1 MKLFAKL
8 AIASAA
14 AGMIAGSAN
23 AAVIVIGNSRAQACY
38 QSAEYARATLPN
50 IRECQEA
57 LEEDV
62 LTSRERTATLVNAG
76 ILYFYRDD
84 YETALQHFDRAI
96 ELDSEEPEAFLN
108 KAITL
113 LRRDEAGGQALPLF
127 TMALEMGTR
136 KPALAYYGRGLAHEL
151 NGDLTAAY
159 YDIQRASEADPD
171 WDVPERDLARFIV
184 EPAN

>member
-1 MKLFAKL
+1 MNILAKFAL
-8 AIASAA
+8 ASVSIAT
-14 AGMIAGSAN
+14 IAGAAN
-23 AAVIVIGNSRAQACY
+23 SAVIVIGNSRAQSCY
-38 QSAEYARATLPN
+38 QSAEYARATQSN
-50 IRECQEA
+50 IDECNAA
-57 LEEDV
+57 LEHD
-62 LTSRERTATLVNAG
+62 LLSQRERVATLVNVG
-76 ILYFYRDD
+76 ILHFYRRD
-84 YETALQHFDRAI
+84 YNTALSHFDQAI
-96 ELDSEEPEAFLN
+96 AIDAEEPEALLN

-113 LRRDEAGGQALPLF
+113 LRRDEAGGEALPLF

-184 EPAN
+184 QPAN